1 MDITEHIIN
10 HFDFLCNEGFKCS
23 IISNN
28 LEECVTYEGHGC
40 EIVITYDLREHI
52 IDFGIIYEHG
62 RYYTMIEVIYQNV
75 SDFSGP
81 EITEFE
87 EKCDLI
93 ITSKNIGAILEWFGK
108 FIGAHLR
115 DLMKLP

>member
-1 MDITEHIIN
+1 
-10 HFDFLCNEGFKCS
+10 
-23 IISNN
+23 
-28 LEECVTYEGHGC
+28 
-40 EIVITYDLREHI
+40 
-52 IDFGIIYEHG
+52 
-62 RYYTMIEVIYQNV
+62 MIEVIYQNV
-75 SDFSGP
+75 SAFSGP